1 MIRSGDDVVSPRNI
15 VLVIAGSVILVRSEW
30 LEAGTVKKVNT
41 EKKSVIVELEGEESA
56 DIGDKICFFDGDN
69 KKIVCAK
76 VKKVNGKKVIVGLK
90 SAKKLEKITEGS
102 RATPKGS
109 TSGSISSEG
118 GESSSENDKKSGKM
132 PKKIIGF
139 YSIGLITTANY
150 QKIYYTAPEVENAAK
165 TLWSTNG
172 SGNQSFL
179 GFGGQIAIPIKKIS
193 INPGFRY
200 RIFSPSPIQSDYK
213 LKQDN
218 PYVETTT
225 SASEIGLFADV
236 QLLRKS
242 LGKKLALN
250 GGAGLDIAMSSV
262 TMSAKLKNDVDKSKE
277 KDLAT
282 AKSSLNV
289 ISLRLGGGLDFLL
302 GGGFGLTSGVT
313 LFVPLLSTGGT
324 PSGNFADQEGRGVA
338 DPGAD
343 IKEQLGHKKSSFGAE
358 INIGG
363 FLSI

>member
-1 MIRSGDDVVSPRNI
+1 MIGSGDDVVSPKNI
-15 VLVIAGSVILVRSEW
+15 VLAIAGSVILVRSEW
-30 LEAGTVKKVNT
+30 LEAGTVKKVSM

-56 DIGDKICFFDGDN
+56 EIGDKICFFDGDN

-76 VKKVNGKKVIVGLK
+76 VKKVKGKKVTVGVK
-90 SAKKLEKITEGS
+90 SEKKLEKITVGS
-102 RATPKGS
+102 KATPKAS
-109 TSGSISSEG
+109 TSVAAGTESSESPP
-118 GESSSENDKKSGKM
+118 ESDKSPGKM

-139 YSIGLITTANY
+139 YSLGLITTANY
-150 QKIYYTAPEVENAAK
+150 QKIYYAAPEVETGAK

-172 SGNQSFL
+172 SGNRSLF
-179 GFGGQIAIPIKKIS
+179 GFGGQIALPIKKIS

-213 LKQDN
+213 LKQEN
-218 PYVETTT
+218 PYVETTV

-242 LGKKLALN
+242 LGKKLAIN
-250 GGAGLDIAMSSV
+250 GGAGLDIAISSV
-262 TMSAKLKNDVDKSKE
+262 TMSSKLKNDVDKSKE
-277 KDLAT
+277 KDLAS

-289 ISLRLGGGLDFLL
+289 ISLRLGGSLDANLV
-302 GGGFGLTSGVT
+302 GRFGLTSGVT

-324 PSGNFADQEGRGVA
+324 PSGTFADDEAKGVA
-338 DPGAD
+338 NPGAD

-358 INIGG
+358 INLGG
-363 FLSI
+363 FLSF